1 MTKARRNRLKLYLL
15 AVAGSLCCAAPA
27 AAAMGP
33 FDEVRLGVY
42 QHDTGLVGT
51 QKEHGIDTQLEI
63 LTRPLIPLSLI
74 GSPRIAIGGV
84 VNSAGYTD
92 QIFAGFDGQWSF
104 VRNVFGQGDAF
115 YVEGFLGGC
124 WHDGKTN
131 VIGTP
136 EEKDWKSHGGHF
148 LFRTGFDVGY
158 RFSQR
163 WALGVSFYH
172 ISNANIVKPNEGMN
186 DIGLRLGMK
195 L

>member
-1 MTKARRNRLKLYLL
+1 MIETRRGRRLLSI
-15 AVAGSLCCAAPA
+15 AGFLFCAIPA
-27 AAAMGP
+27 GAIASP
-33 FDEVRLGVY
+33 FDEIRLGVY

-63 LTRPLIPLSLI
+63 LTRPLIPLRLI
-74 GSPRIAIGGV
+74 GAPRIAIGGV

-92 QIFAGFDGQWSF
+92 QIFAGLDAQWNF
-104 VRNVFGQGDAF
+104 VHNVFGAGDSL

-124 WHDGKTN
+124 WHDGKTD

-136 EEKDWKSHGGHF
+136 EEQDWKSHGGHF
-148 LFRTGFDVGY
+148 LFRTGVDFGY
-158 RFSQR
+158 RFSPR

-172 ISNANIVKPNEGMN
+172 ISNASLAKPNEGMN
-186 DIGLRLGMK
+186 DIGLRLGMR